1 MGVSL
6 LHLMTF
12 TPADVATVIVV
23 LLIVIL
29 VVILAMLMLWELMD
43 AQIGKK

>member
-1 MGVSL
+1 
-6 LHLMTF
+6 MTF
-12 TPADVATVIVV
+12 TPADVATVIVA

-29 VVILAMLMLWELMD
+29 VVILAMLMLWELLD